1 MLLLHHLSL
10 GGQIEYV
17 RDTQTQRFSIKF
29 NQKWQFAWRWSEKTH
44 TVFQYLLF
52 CSFFQKEFHFLIS
65 EPLFFFFFLMYTPL
79 FIVLSFVCF
88 DLIHRSSAQS
98 LVLMFPVFLSWG
110 THIHDTASL
119 SIIPVFFRLKF
130 FSPAIKREHTD
141 GTGNLAASY
150 TAAPWSVCQTLTGN
164 EPVIGERAAAGVVV

>member
-1 MLLLHHLSL
+1 MFETHKHRDFRSSLIRSGSLLGDGLRKRILYFNIFCFAHFSRRNSIFWSVSL
-10 GGQIEYV
+10 
-17 RDTQTQRFSIKF
+17 F
-29 NQKWQFAWRWSEKTH
+29 
-44 TVFQYLLF
+44 
-52 CSFFQKEFHFLIS
+52 
-65 EPLFFFFFLMYTPL
+65 FFFFFLMYTPL